1 MLSLQSLRWQKEG
14 GGDRIDGFIHSMPQP
29 AGKQRGTTVRD
40 RVYQPRLKSEE
51 QDSLSMLHHRNPM
64 EQSMT
69 CATLA
74 ATLSS
79 TWDPSFPPNL
89 RYAIGFVIQTSIF
102 FYNQETDKIISCPV
116 GSASYGCFKIQKM
129 YVRHGQKQ
137 TVH

>member
-1 MLSLQSLRWQKEG
+1 MLSLQTLRWQKEG

-40 RVYQPRLKSEE
+40 RVYQPRLHSEE

-69 CATLA
+69 CAALA

-79 TWDPSFPPNL
+79 T
-89 RYAIGFVIQTSIF
+89 
-102 FYNQETDKIISCPV
+102 
-116 GSASYGCFKIQKM
+116 
-129 YVRHGQKQ
+129 
-137 TVH
+137 